1 MEGRSRGQNVYAR
14 LQRWTVL
21 SGARAY
27 PHEQPGGT
35 KKLVWVQGNFRTTV
49 CCTVFVTSQALN
61 LDDTGR
67 AEGDVLDKCQA
78 DVCQRDTGQDDVR
91 GSDDV

>member
-1 MEGRSRGQNVYAR
+1 MENRSGGQNVYTR
-14 LQRWTVL
+14 LQRWTFL
-21 SGARAY
+21 SGARVF
-27 PHEQPGGT
+27 PHEQPGET
-35 KKLVWVQGNFRTTV
+35 QKLVLVHRNVRTTV

-67 AEGDVLDKCQA
+67 AEDDILNTCQA
-78 DVCQRDTGQDDVR
+78 DVYQRDSGQDDVR